1 MAGETRSQAVSDPAN
16 RLQIVLWK
24 WANPNKLHIIFDFSA
39 EAVNRLRR
47 QLAEHL
53 GIPHDVVC
61 ITDNPSG
68 IDSGIRVIPLWQD
81 AAHLGGCWR
90 RLRAFA
96 PDMATIIGPRFAWID
111 LDSVIVGPMD
121 DVLGRREPLVLYRSN
136 SVEGTPYNGSMLLMD
151 AGARARVWDGFDP
164 GKSPAIVKAAGFTG
178 TDQAWI
184 SHVLGPDEAVWTSQ
198 DGVMHFMRDCVPDLP
213 AHSRIVFFPGVQK
226 MHMPNARRHAPWI
239 DQRFFE
245 NGEPRTG

>member
-1 MAGETRSQAVSDPAN
+1 MSDPQS

-24 WANPNKLHIIFDFSA
+24 WANPNRLHILFDYSA
-39 EAVNRLRR
+39 DAVNRLRR
-47 QLAEHL
+47 QLEEHL
-53 GIPHDVVC
+53 SIPHDVVC
-61 ITDNPSG
+61 VTDNPAG
-68 IDSGIRVIPLWQD
+68 IDSGIRIVPLWSD
-81 AAHLGGCWR
+81 AGHLGGCWR

-96 PDMATIIGPRFAWID
+96 PDMRELIGPRFAWID

-121 DVLGRREPLVLYRSN
+121 DILGREEPIVLYRSN

-151 AGARARVWDGFDP
+151 AGARPQVWDTFEEQR
-164 GKSPAIVKAAGFTG
+164 SLEVVKEAGLTG

-184 SHVLGPDEAVWTSQ
+184 AHTLGPNEAVWTAD

-213 AHSRIVFFPGVQK
+213 GRSRIVFFPGVQK

-239 DQRFFE
+239 DERFFSAAKSA
-245 NGEPRTG
+245 G

>member
-1 MAGETRSQAVSDPAN
+1 MSDPDN

-24 WANPNKLHIIFDFSA
+24 WTNPKKLHIIFDFSA

-47 QLAEHL
+47 QLAENL
-53 GIPHDVVC
+53 SLPHDVVC

-68 IDSGIRVIPLWQD
+68 IDSGIRIVPLWSD
-81 AAHLGGCWR
+81 AVELGGCWR

-96 PDMATIIGPRFAWID
+96 PDMRELIGPRFAWID

-121 DVLGRREPLVLYRSN
+121 DILGRKDPIVLYRSN
-136 SVEGTPYNGSMLLMD
+136 SVANTPYNGSMILMD
-151 AGARARVWDGFDP
+151 AGARPQLWDTFDADR
-164 GKSPAIVKAAGFTG
+164 SPQITKDAGLTG

-184 SHVLGPDEAVWTSQ
+184 AHVLGPDERVWTAE

-213 AHSRIVFFPGVQK
+213 EHSRIVLFPGVQK

-239 DQRFFE
+239 DERFF
-245 NGEPRTG
+245 NGAGTVG